1 MPDKERGK
9 GDSGKTAASDSTSR
23 FAGFS
28 RIALILTVQGWIGI
42 ISACDKRCESWR
54 HVTTERCPR

>member
-1 MPDKERGK
+1 MKCQRRRE
-9 GDSGKTAASDSTSR
+9 GKTAAASDSNSR

-28 RIALILTVQGWIGI
+28 RIALILTVQSWIGI